1 MFYRIVVLTIVLLL
15 KWRNIYIV
23 WIQRQTDWLLNL
35 VCSFNITFTSG
46 SAVWEVNVF
55 FSCGEGIKAQSL
67 FCIMSGH
74 TSLIPLNLVRC
85 SGLWDLFSFISKRK
99 LKWFIMFFNLKLI
112 GLGSFFCAEHVSEP
126 IFNDHT
132 HCTLPL
138 HTGPGSNR
146 SGEIVGPVY
155 LHTSCM
161 GLLREWEWLWDTA
174 SAIPAHHFKIQ
185 VPTT

>member
-1 MFYRIVVLTIVLLL
+1 MFYRIVVLTILLLL

-46 SAVWEVNVF
+46 SAGWEVNVF
-55 FSCGEGIKAQSL
+55 FSCGEGIKSQSL

-112 GLGSFFCAEHVSEP
+112 GLGSCSVQNVYQSPFSMTT
-126 IFNDHT
+126 HT
-132 HCTLPL
+132 AHSPYILDL
-138 HTGPGSNR
+138 GLI
-146 SGEIVGPVY
+146 EVGK
-155 LHTSCM
+155 L
-161 GLLREWEWLWDTA
+161 
-174 SAIPAHHFKIQ
+174 
-185 VPTT
+185 